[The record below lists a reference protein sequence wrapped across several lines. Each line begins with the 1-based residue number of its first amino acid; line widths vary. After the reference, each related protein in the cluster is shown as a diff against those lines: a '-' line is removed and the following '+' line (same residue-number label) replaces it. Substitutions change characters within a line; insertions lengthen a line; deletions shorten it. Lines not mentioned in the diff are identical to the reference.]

1 MATLAVLALLWAGTA
16 AAEDGNVTELPD
28 LAIREVHNVTEVYQG
43 EDSFFNVTV
52 DNLGDEAYLA
62 KTSGKLELYCYIDK
76 GTTVAGKTTVFFDI
90 YRRANATVNLKV
102 TFPAVGNHT
111 LRVVLDPSGLVEETD
126 EDNNEA
132 TVNVTVQEANENRP
146 PEADGG
152 NDRVGYLNEPV
163 LFSGRYSEDPDGDA
177 LTYRWT
183 FGDGAE
189 GAGMVTEHVY
199 LFEGQYGASLLV
211 SDGEKVDIDSFTV
224 TIIKAPVNHPPE
236 AVISVSTDEV
246 MAGSDLVLD
255 GRSSRDPDLDTLRYD
270 WDFDAQD
277 GVDDWVRGNLV
288 TARWEDAGVYV
299 VTLSVT
305 DGRETD
311 TATVTITVLQPPP
324 PNKDPQA
331 SAGEDVTIRAGK
343 SVLLTGEGSDQD
355 GHIVSW
361 EWDVDNDG
369 VFDTYSDVDGT
380 LEQSFDEPGLYT
392 LWLRVTDNRGGT
404 SKDSVIV
411 IVEKK
416 KAGGQDSP
424 GMAAMAAL
432 IALTILFFHMRQ
444 GPWRGVP
451 GGGTEIEKDGLTIK

>member
-1 MATLAVLALLWAGTA
+1 MAALAVLVFLCAGMA
-16 AAEDGNVTELPD
+16 AAEEANETELPD
-28 LAIREVHNVTEVYQG
+28 LTIREVYNVTEVYQG
-43 EDSFFNVTV
+43 DDSFFNVTIQ
-52 DNLGDEAYLA
+52 NLGDEAYLA
-62 KTSGKLELYCYIDK
+62 RTSGTLEVYGYIDK
-76 GTTVAGKTTVFFDI
+76 GTSVAGKTTVFFDI
-90 YRRANATVNLKV
+90 YRRANATVNLKI
-102 TFPAVGNHT
+102 TFPTVGNHT
-111 LRVVLDPSGLVEETD
+111 LKVVLDPSGLVEETD
-126 EDNNEA
+126 EDNNQA
-132 TVNVTVQEANENRP
+132 TANVTVLEANENRP

-152 NDRVGYLNEPV
+152 NDRVGYLNEAL

-189 GAGMVTEHVY
+189 GTGMVTEHVY

-224 TIIKAPVNHPPE
+224 TIVKAPVNHPPE
-236 AVISVSTDEV
+236 AVITVTTDEV
-246 MAGSDLVLD
+246 EAGADLTLD

-270 WDFDAQD
+270 WDFDATD
-277 GVDDWVRGNLV
+277 GVDDWVRGNIV
-288 TARWEDAGVYV
+288 TTSWDDAGVYV

-324 PNKDPQA
+324 PNKEPQA
-331 SAGEDVTIRAGK
+331 NAGDDVTVRVGK
-343 SVLLTGEGSDQD
+343 SVLLRGEGSDQD

-369 VFDTYSDVDGT
+369 VFDTFSDVNGT
-380 LEQSFDEPGLYT
+380 LEQSFDEPGLHT

-404 SKDSVIV
+404 SKDSIVV

-416 KAGGQDSP
+416 KEGGDDSP
-424 GMAAMAAL
+424 GPAAIAAI
-432 IALTILFFHMRQ
+432 IALTILFIHMRH
-444 GPWRGVP
+444 GPWNRAP
-451 GGGTEIEKDGLTIK
+451 GGGTEIEKDELTIK